1 MSYYFK
7 RISILVAAFVAQAQD
22 STHTQEEVE
31 ELKDFEDRIIRDI
44 LKIDRVYL
52 LVPNQDAGSIEYV

>member
-7 RISILVAAFVAQAQD
+7 RISILVAASVAQAQD
-22 STHTQEEVE
+22 STHTQEEIE

-44 LKIDRVYL
+44 L
-52 LVPNQDAGSIEYV
+52 